1 MISWLQERRRKKRY
15 QVLWDAELKAVFSD
29 YDYKGR
35 MDVTVV
41 DFSGLGAVIHAR
53 EIYMDRRHLA
63 APYNPPELNLKIDL
77 PEGILKYQIDIK
89 WYDLLIEDKIFEIGV
104 EFLDISSEK
113 EELVDLLIKNLILQ
127 EKGK

>member
-77 PEGILKYQIDIK
+77 PEGILEYQIDIK
-89 WYDLLIEDKIFEIGV
+89 WYDLLIE
-104 EFLDISSEK
+104 

>member
-35 MDVTVV
+35 MGVTVV

-63 APYNPPELNLKIDL
+63 APYNPPELTLKIDL
-77 PEGILKYQIDIK
+77 PEGILKYQIDIR

-104 EFLDISSEK
+104 EFLDISSENEK
-113 EELVDLLIKNLILQ
+113 LVDLLIKNLRLR

>member
-1 MISWLQERRRKKRY
+1 MISWFQERRRKKRY

-41 DFSGLGAVIHAR
+41 DFSGLGAVIHTR

-77 PEGILKYQIDIK
+77 PEGILEYQIDIK
-89 WYDLLIEDKIFEIGV
+89 WYNLLIEDKIFEIGV
-104 EFLDISSEK
+104 EFLDISLEN
-113 EELVDLLIKNLILQ
+113 EELVDLLIKNLQLR

>member
-15 QVLWDAELKAVFSD
+15 QVLWAAELEAVFSE
-29 YDYKGR
+29 YDYKGC

-41 DFSGLGAVIHAR
+41 DFSGLGAVIHAG

-63 APYNPPELNLKIDL
+63 APYNPPELKLKIDS
-77 PEGILKYQIDIK
+77 PEGILEYQIDIK

-113 EELVDLLIKNLILQ
+113 EELVDLLIKNLRLQ
-127 EKGK
+127 EKK